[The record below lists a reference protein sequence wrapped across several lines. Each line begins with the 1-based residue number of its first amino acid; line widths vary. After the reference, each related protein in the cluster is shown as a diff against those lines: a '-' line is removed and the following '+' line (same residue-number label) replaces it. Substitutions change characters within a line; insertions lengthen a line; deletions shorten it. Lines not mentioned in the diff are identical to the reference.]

1 MLRNDFGYLVKMK
14 KIFFLFLG
22 LIFLS
27 ACLSNR
33 NAVEAIRDGGEWFLG
48 NQDESFIYY
57 QYDPETDTH
66 PDKHHSAR
74 EFGALWSIT
83 KLAGFLNDSR
93 YNDLALRGW
102 EHFSKTFELDEL
114 NHFIY
119 VNITPSKIKLSYN
132 AFAILVLLELES
144 EPLRDSLSVAP
155 LRGVVEGKDAVL
167 EQLANGILYAQ
178 ADSGELDT
186 FYYSDRATGTD
197 YYPGQALL
205 ALMSLYE
212 AGGNENYLDAVA
224 KALPYYSKTYWTENP
239 NTAFVPWQTQAYY
252 KYYLATGSQEAADF
266 VFAMNDFMIDHFA
279 EDEACDSFDTD
290 SGIVMAVY
298 VEGMNKAYALAQ
310 ELGDEERKKCY
321 GEFIRAGSAAVMA
334 LQDFNEALTRRV
346 FGSSPSVSGGDAAF
360 GGFHGSLRD
369 FSMQV
374 DRNQHA
380 VMALMGAYELGLV
393 K

>member
-1 MLRNDFGYLVKMK
+1 MK

-27 ACLSNR
+27 ACSSNR

-102 EHFSKTFELDEL
+102 EHFSKTFVRDEV
-114 NHFIY
+114 NDFTY

-132 AFAILVLLELES
+132 AFATLVLLELNM
-144 EPLRDSLSVAP
+144 D
-155 LRGVVEGKDAVL
+155 GKDAVL
-167 EQLANGILYAQ
+167 EQLAKGILYAQ

-212 AGGNENYLDAVA
+212 AGGNEDYLDAVA
-224 KALPYYSKTYWTENP
+224 KALPYYSETYWAGNP
-239 NTAFVPWQTQAYY
+239 NTAFVPWQTQAFY
-252 KYYLATGSQEAADF
+252 KYYMATGSQEAVDF

-279 EDEACDSFDTD
+279 EDEACESFDTD

-298 VEGMNKAYALAQ
+298 VEGMNKAYMLADG
-310 ELGDEERKKCY
+310 LGDEARKTCY
-321 GEFIRAGSAAVMA
+321 GNFIREGSEAVMA
-334 LQDFNEALTRRV
+334 LQDFND
-346 FGSSPSVSGGDAAF
+346 GAAF